1 MARNPAPEVAPGVYR
16 IPTAPWDLVN
26 SFALRDADG
35 QVTLIDAGL
44 KGAPKRIAA
53 ALTSIGSDLSD
64 VTRIVLTHAHADH
77 AGGLA
82 KLAASTGA
90 DVAAHQADA
99 QATRDG
105 RTPRRDTA
113 SATGRLFNRMPGGG
127 FPPAEVG
134 TELTDGDVLDIAG
147 GLEVVHTPGHSPG
160 HMALFHL
167 STGTLITGDS
177 IFNVR
182 GLRWSPKAFCTDFAM
197 SQKTA
202 ARLAEREYG
211 VAAFTH
217 GPHISD
223 APREAIR
230 QFLRKHKISTG

>member
-1 MARNPAPEVAPGVYR
+1 MADSAVQVVPGIYR

-26 SFALRDADG
+26 SYALRADDG
-35 QVTLIDAGL
+35 QVTLVDTGM
-44 KGAPKRIAA
+44 KNGPKRIMAGLA
-53 ALTSIGSDLSD
+53 SIGSGPSD
-64 VTRIVLTHAHADH
+64 VTRIVLTHAHPDH

-82 KLAASTGA
+82 KAATMTGA
-90 DVAAHQADA
+90 DVIAHHDDA
-99 QATRDG
+99 QAVRDG
-105 RTPRRDTA
+105 RTPPRDTTTL
-113 SATGRLFNRMPGGG
+113 TGRLFNLLPGGG
-127 FPPAEVG
+127 FPSTAVA
-134 TELTDGDVLDIAG
+134 TELTDGEVLDVAG
-147 GLEVVHTPGHSPG
+147 GLEVIHTPGHSPG
-160 HMALFHL
+160 HMALLHQ

-197 SQKTA
+197 TRKTA
-202 ARLAEREYG
+202 TRLAEREYE

-230 QFLRKHKISTG
+230 QFLRRNDISTD